1 LIFTCAFGISANAA
15 LYPDNSTDNTWYNII
30 RKFFDFAYWPIFGD
44 TSNLKELKY
53 DFCEYRSWSNNS
65 DNKSSWGNNS
75 NNDGQRSW
83 GNKNDTDSKMPCP
96 NKSGQI
102 YAYILFIIYIIIM
115 NGLIANLLITIF
127 G

>member
-15 LYPDNSTDNTWYNII
+15 LYPDNLTDKNWYNII

-44 TSNLKELKY
+44 TSNLEEL
-53 DFCEYRSWSNNS
+53 EYNFYE
-65 DNKSSWGNNS
+65 
-75 NNDGQRSW
+75 
-83 GNKNDTDSKMPCP
+83 KNTEMPCP